1 MEDMELIYS
10 VVNNSSY
17 PFIIVEER
25 ENGKFEKLFSNKSM
39 NKLLSLNEENLS
51 TQNEPAEKEKNKDE
65 ELTVQTEGES
75 KADVIEE
82 DAHSKGFMN
91 QEMQDLFA
99 RYKEEKYS
107 DKHTSLEMEIFNG
120 MYEIHFNQSKGKIV
134 AIFMK
139 IDSFEL
145 FNLMS
150 FHDLSNSCSAI
161 VIILDDKGQIIDIN
175 DCFLKFVGMEKADV
189 LHKNFFQTFIPGD
202 INILNNY
209 MSDIL
214 LQDEYH
220 HQFVTPM
227 KDANE
232 NLYKINWQV
241 SKVIKANQS
250 YIIAIGSDVSRFVK
264 ENGEL
269 KRELQSINLGF
280 EYFPFGVAYMDSK
293 GYVSKTN
300 KRFKKMFKVA
310 EKKKSFQFEE
320 IGLFKKHIG
329 LAKLQENLKFVKD
342 VSYTVKDVVNKQP
355 IRLRVNVRV
364 LKGKKESS
372 AFYILVVQ
380 NIK

>member
-1 MEDMELIYS
+1 MEEMELVYGI
-10 VVNNSSY
+10 VNNSSY
-17 PFIIVEER
+17 PFIVVEEK

-39 NKLLSLNEENLS
+39 SKLLAEYEE
-51 TQNEPAEKEKNKDE
+51 TKEEPL
-65 ELTVQTEGES
+65 ELKTETEVEEGEEPT
-75 KADVIEE
+75 DT
-82 DAHSKGFMN
+82 KGFMIEEL
-91 QEMQDLFA
+91 QELFA
-99 RYKEEKYS
+99 KYKEENYS
-107 DKHTSLEMEIFNG
+107 DKHTSLEIEIFDG

-134 AIFMK
+134 AIFTK

-161 VIILDDKGQIIDIN
+161 VIILDDNGCIIDIN
-175 DCFLKFVGMEKADV
+175 DCFLKFVGMEKSEV
-189 LHKNFFQTFIPGD
+189 LHKNFFETFIPGD

-220 HQFVTPM
+220 HQFITPM

-241 SKVIKANQS
+241 SKVVKAKQS
-250 YIIAIGSDVSRFVK
+250 YIIAIGSDVSRYIK
-264 ENGEL
+264 ENGNL
-269 KRELQSINLGF
+269 KRELQSVSLGF
-280 EYFPFGVAYMDSK
+280 EYFPFAVAYMDSK
-293 GYVSKTN
+293 GCISKTN
-300 KRFKKMFKVA
+300 KRFKKMFKIA
-310 EKKKSFQFEE
+310 EKKKTFGFEE

-329 LAKLQENLKFVKD
+329 LKKLQDNLHFIKD
-342 VSYTVKDVVNKQP
+342 VTYTIKDEINKQP
-355 IRLRVNVRV
+355 LRLRVNARV